1 MSPLVAMIN
10 DGGWHGSAIVSDW
23 NAWAGRGCDRR
34 RNRASCH
41 RLGRHP
47 EYGARHSRR
56 ARQTV
61 RRYSRPGWSRCPG
74 WRRVGAAPQMAPP
87 PSPTRVE
94 AGLPSLLAQWFLAP
108 QMFPQ
113 ILLDPLLTGSP
124 NAKAPAS
131 AGAFAI
137 CGLESNR
144 QKRPAAPRQ
153 RAGPGV
159 PGDQPGM
166 GSTNGA
172 GVGCR
177 IGPVASFGWTA
188 TGPDRSGVYWGSPGC
203 FQNITFRLYSL

>member
-1 MSPLVAMIN
+1 MIN

-94 AGLPSLLAQWFLAP
+94 AGLPSLLAQWLLAP

-113 ILLDPLLTGSP
+113 ILLDPLLTR
-124 NAKAPAS
+124 PATRRS
-131 AGAFAI
+131 RRPPGPSLSLRASI
-137 CGLESNR
+137 NR
-144 QKRPAAPRQ
+144 QKKARRPSAAGRSWS
-153 RAGPGV
+153 AG
-159 PGDQPGM
+159 
-166 GSTNGA
+166 GSTRHGINE
-172 GVGCR
+172 R
-177 IGPVASFGWTA
+177 ITGWLQ
-188 TGPDRSGVYWGSPGC
+188 GSA
-203 FQNITFRLYSL
+203 R